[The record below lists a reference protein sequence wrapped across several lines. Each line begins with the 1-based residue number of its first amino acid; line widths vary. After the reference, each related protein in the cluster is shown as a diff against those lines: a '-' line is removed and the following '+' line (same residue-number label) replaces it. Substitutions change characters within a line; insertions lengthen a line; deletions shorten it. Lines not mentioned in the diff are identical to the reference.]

1 MADGTLFGDLR
12 PRPRVVD
19 LFCGAGGTSL
29 GVELGIGHSPVAAI
43 NHWDYAIQV
52 HAKNHPD
59 TLHFREDV
67 FEVEP
72 WVAARGMEV
81 DLLVGSPDCTHFSVA
96 KGAAPRSAGRRAL
109 ADVFVKWARQVRPK
123 RIILENVREFT
134 GWGPLDDA
142 GQPIKERAGEDFRR
156 WVSELEAL
164 GYQVE
169 WKLLRACDFGA
180 PTSRLRLFVVA
191 RCDGQPIV
199 WPEPT
204 HGPGRPAPH
213 RTAAEIID
221 WSIPMCSIFATREEA
236 REWARANKTSG
247 IPQRPLSEATLRRI
261 AAGVRKYVLEQKDP
275 FLLCL
280 THGGRLE
287 PLSEPTRTIT
297 TARRGERA
305 LVAPTLVQ
313 MGYGERPG
321 QPQRVLDLHK
331 PVGTVTSGGNK
342 FGLVSAFLAKHYTG
356 VVGTGLEQPIGTVTT
371 ADHHSL
377 VAASLTKFY
386 SSSAHGAPV
395 TAPMPTIT
403 ATGQHAGLVGAFLAK
418 YYGSEGQIQ
427 PVDRPFDTVTTKAR
441 FGLVTVEINGETY
454 AIVDIGMRMLE
465 PRELARAQGFP
476 DSYRFEGSKADQIA
490 AIGNAVVPQVMAA
503 LVAANLGGAP

>member
-43 NHWDYAIQV
+43 DHWDYAIQV

-72 WVAARGMEV
+72 WIAARGMEV

-109 ADVFVKWARQVRPK
+109 ADVFVKWARQVRP
-123 RIILENVREFT
+123 RIIILENVREFT

-156 WVSELEAL
+156 WVGELEAL
-164 GYQVE
+164 GYRVE

-191 RCDGQPIV
+191 RCDGQPIA

-221 WSIPMCSIFATREEA
+221 WSIPCPSIFDR
-236 REWARANKTSG
+236 K
-247 IPQRPLSEATLRRI
+247 RPLADATLRRI
-261 AAGVRKYVLEQKDP
+261 AAGIHKFVLNNANP
-275 FLLCL
+275 FILCL
-280 THGGRLE
+280 SHGGRLE
-287 PLSEPTRTIT
+287 PISDPLRTIT
-297 TARRGERA
+297 TAKRGERA

-313 MGYGERPG
+313 VGYGEREG
-321 QPQRVLDLHK
+321 QAPRALDIQK
-331 PVGTVTSGGNK
+331 PLGTVVSGASK
-342 FGLVSAFLAKHYTG
+342 VGLVSAFLAKHYTG
-356 VVGTGLEQPIGTVTT
+356 VVGTSLTQPIGAVTT
-371 ADHHSL
+371 TDHHSL
-377 VAASLTKFY
+377 ASVHLTKFY
-386 SSSAHGAPV
+386 GSSAHGTPV
-395 TAPMPTIT
+395 TTPLPTVT
-403 ATGQHAGLVGAFLAK
+403 ATGQHAGLVAAFLTK
-418 YYGSEGQIQ
+418 FYGAEGQNQ
-427 PVDRPFDTVTTKAR
+427 PVDRPMDTATVKAR
-441 FGLVTVEINGETY
+441 FGLVTIEIQGETY

-503 LVAANLGGAP
+503 LVAANLGGTP

>member
-1 MADGTLFGDLR
+1 MEIGHLFWHGSLGAIMADGTLFGDLR
-12 PRPRVVD
+12 LGPRVID

-29 GVELGIGHSPVAAI
+29 GVEMAIGNSPVAAI
-43 NHWDYAIQV
+43 NHWDYAIEV
-52 HAKNHPD
+52 HMKNHPD

-72 WVAARGMEV
+72 WIAARGMEV

-109 ADVFVKWARQVRPK
+109 ADVFVKWARQVRP
-123 RIILENVREFT
+123 RIIILENVREFT

-156 WVSELEAL
+156 WVGELEAL

-191 RCDGQPIV
+191 RCDGQPIA

-261 AAGVRKYVLEQKDP
+261 AAGVKKYVLEQKDP

-342 FGLVSAFLAKHYTG
+342 
-356 VVGTGLEQPIGTVTT
+356 
-371 ADHHSL
+371 
-377 VAASLTKFY
+377 
-386 SSSAHGAPV
+386 
-395 TAPMPTIT
+395 
-403 ATGQHAGLVGAFLAK
+403 AGLVAAFLAK

-441 FGLVTVEINGETY
+441 FGLVTVEIQGETY

-503 LVAANLGGAP
+503 LVAANLGG

>member
-1 MADGTLFGDLR
+1 MEIGRLFWHGSLGAIMADGTLFGDLR
-12 PRPRVVD
+12 LGPRVID

-29 GVELGIGHSPVAAI
+29 GVEMAIGNSPVAAI

-72 WVAARGMEV
+72 WIAARGMEV

-156 WVSELEAL
+156 WVGELEAL

-221 WSIPMCSIFATREEA
+221 WSIPCPSIFDR
-236 REWARANKTSG
+236 K
-247 IPQRPLSEATLRRI
+247 RPLADATLRRI
-261 AAGVRKYVLEQKDP
+261 AAGIHKFVLNNANP
-275 FLLCL
+275 FILCL
-280 THGGRLE
+280 SHGGRLE
-287 PLSEPTRTIT
+287 PITDPLRTIT
-297 TARRGERA
+297 TAKRGERA

-313 MGYGERPG
+313 VGYGEREG
-321 QPQRVLDLHK
+321 QAPRALDIQK
-331 PVGTVTSGGNK
+331 PLGTVVSGASK
-342 FGLVSAFLAKHYTG
+342 VGLVSAFLAKHYTG
-356 VVGTGLEQPIGTVTT
+356 VVGTSLTQPIGTVTT

-377 VAASLTKFY
+377 ASVHLTKFY
-386 SSSAHGAPV
+386 GSSAHGAPI
-395 TAPMPTIT
+395 TTPLPTVT
-403 ATGQHAGLVGAFLAK
+403 ATGQHVGLVAAFLTK
-418 YYGSEGQIQ
+418 FYGAEGQNQ
-427 PVDRPFDTVTTKAR
+427 PVDRPMDTATVKAR

-503 LVAANLGGAP
+503 LVAVNLGGTP